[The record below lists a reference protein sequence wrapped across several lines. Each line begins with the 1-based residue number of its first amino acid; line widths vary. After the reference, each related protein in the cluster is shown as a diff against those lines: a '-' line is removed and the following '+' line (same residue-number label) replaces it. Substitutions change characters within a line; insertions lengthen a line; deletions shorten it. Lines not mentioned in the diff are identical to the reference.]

1 MRFALRPIGF
11 ASLLVFAA
19 AGLAGA
25 ESQIVQAT
33 YAPGP
38 PPSITNTGAV
48 QKTLGELEP
57 GKDLVLEVT
66 GTTLPGDLEL
76 KLNGVVE
83 QPGSQVADKVSWTIS
98 QAKLAA
104 TPTLTLFTGGTQ
116 FFVQTLATVK
126 EASPAAPS
134 RAAMIAPPGG
144 VCAGSPVQ
152 AAEIRKL
159 TYDREGNLARV
170 VFDAAG
176 ERLTALPP
184 YIDANDEITFVIV
197 APKDHLAF
205 YRVEVTSG
213 TYSPQYLNVFLGA
226 PVPDELKLQSTAAA
240 APPPVCAAKEF
251 PVGRFT
257 SSTVTA
263 AIIYSNSTTTPASQ
277 FQTNQTLTIDP
288 LYSGTVRIALVRTD
302 LVDRSFGVGAD
313 GLIFNA
319 TEGDDEGTLIL
330 EYVPF
335 VLTPRHWAG
344 RDLLKPP
351 RLWERVNL
359 PVIGVG
365 IEDPG
370 ENFFVGVELEFTK
383 GLSVAGGLH
392 YGKVDDLAGG
402 LVPGDEFEG
411 TAAELPLSSEWKT
424 GAYVGVSVD
433 LLIFSKAFQGLF
445 SG

>member
-11 ASLLVFAA
+11 ASLLAFAA
-19 AGLAGA
+19 AGLASA
-25 ESQIVQAT
+25 ESQFVQAT
-33 YAPGP
+33 YAGP
-38 PPSITNTGAV
+38 PPSITNTEAV

-57 GKDLVLEVT
+57 GKDLVFEVT
-66 GTTLPGDLEL
+66 GTALPGDLGL

-83 QPGSQVADKVSWTIS
+83 QPGSRADNKVSWTIS

-104 TPTLTLFTGGTQ
+104 EPALTLFTGSSQ
-116 FFVQTLATVK
+116 FFVQALVAEEATH
-126 EASPAAPS
+126 AARPG
-134 RAAMIAPPGG
+134 AAMIAPPGG
-144 VCAGSPVQ
+144 VCSGSPVQ
-152 AAEIRKL
+152 AGEIRKL
-159 TYDREGNLARV
+159 LYDRKGNWARV

-197 APKDHLAF
+197 APEDHLAF

-226 PVPDELKLQSTAAA
+226 PVPDELKLQSTAAE

-288 LYSGTVRIALVRTD
+288 LYSGTVRVALVRTD

-313 GLIFNA
+313 GRIFNA

-370 ENFFVGVELEFTK
+370 ENFFVGVELEFAK
-383 GLSVAGGLH
+383 GLSLAGGLH
-392 YGKVDDLAGG
+392 YGKVDDLGGG
-402 LVPGDEFEG
+402 LVPRDEFEG